1 MSKFDDDIHCSF
13 CNKGRDEAKKL
24 IAGQQ
29 DGTYICDNC
38 VQLCLEVIQDDIKY
52 NKQSQEYSELPTPEE
67 IHKKLN
73 EYVIGQEEA
82 KRILSVAVYNHY
94 KRLNYNFGKISA
106 QAQDVE
112 LEKSNIL
119 LIGSTGTGKTLLAR
133 TLARLLN
140 VPFAI
145 ADATTLTEAGYVGED
160 VENVVLKLLQNA
172 DHNVE
177 MAERGIIFIDEIDK
191 ISKKG
196 DSPSITRD
204 VSGEGVQQALLKI
217 IEGTVANVPPQG
229 GRKHP
234 QQEYIQV
241 DTTNILF
248 ICGGA
253 FDGMEEI
260 IKRRV
265 GKKTLGFGAV
275 DGENTHNA
283 KNMKRMELL
292 KQLEPDDFVK
302 YGLIPE
308 FVGRLPITAALDELD
323 EDALVRIL
331 VEPHNSLIKQYEAM
345 LGFDDVKLTFTENA
359 LHAVAKLAIKRKTGA
374 RGLRSILE
382 DAMLDVMYKIP
393 SEAGS
398 IRECIINEEV
408 ITDKAEPILVRID
421 DNSKDNI
428 NIAEQKKLDEDFF
441 ENGQETA

>member
-94 KRLNYNFGKISA
+94 KRIQYASKSN
-106 QAQDVE
+106 VE

-177 MAERGIIFIDEIDK
+177 MAERGIIFIDEID
-191 ISKKG
+191 
-196 DSPSITRD
+196 T
-204 VSGEGVQQALLKI
+204 
-217 IEGTVANVPPQG
+217 TQG
-229 GRKHP
+229 REPMTGQCYEP
-234 QQEYIQV
+234 LSFYWGQTQEY
-241 DTTNILF
+241 
-248 ICGGA
+248 G
-253 FDGMEEI
+253 
-260 IKRRV
+260 RRV
-265 GKKTLGFGAV
+265 T
-275 DGENTHNA
+275 
-283 KNMKRMELL
+283 
-292 KQLEPDDFVK
+292 
-302 YGLIPE
+302 
-308 FVGRLPITAALDELD
+308 
-323 EDALVRIL
+323 
-331 VEPHNSLIKQYEAM
+331 
-345 LGFDDVKLTFTENA
+345 
-359 LHAVAKLAIKRKTGA
+359 
-374 RGLRSILE
+374 
-382 DAMLDVMYKIP
+382 
-393 SEAGS
+393 
-398 IRECIINEEV
+398 
-408 ITDKAEPILVRID
+408 
-421 DNSKDNI
+421 
-428 NIAEQKKLDEDFF
+428 
-441 ENGQETA
+441 

>member
-94 KRLNYNFGKISA
+94 KRIQYASKSN
-106 QAQDVE
+106 VE

-241 DTTNILF
+241 DTTNILL
-248 ICGGA
+248 CGGA

-441 ENGQETA
+441 EIPKPAENGQETA